1 MENKQALRIIREMK
15 GNYNLIARDWNN
27 ARNGSPAPL
36 KIKLLRQ
43 IRPGWRVLD
52 LGCGN
57 GFALPE
63 VIRRG
68 GKYVGLDYSK
78 NLLALAR
85 KKYAAEIKKGKAKF
99 VLSEAT
105 KLPFKDSSFDFVFSF
120 AVAHHLPSEE
130 ARLKFFKEIF
140 RVLEKGGRAEV
151 DVWNLF
157 SQPFVKRMKVKERIA
172 ERPAGFGPRDLY
184 IPWKA
189 TAGKIVQRYFHIF
202 TKKEIIALAKK
213 AGFKKIRADFY
224 RRDTTKDKNG
234 EALMM
239 MGEK

>member
-1 MENKQALRIIREMK
+1 MEQTQALKIIREMK
-15 GNYNLIARDWNN
+15 GNYNLIARDWDNS
-27 ARNGSPAPL
+27 RVTPSPL
-36 KIKLLRQ
+36 KKNLLRP
-43 IRPGWRVLD
+43 IRRGWRVLD

-68 GKYVGLDYSK
+68 GKYFGLDYSR

-99 VLSEAT
+99 ILAEAT

-120 AVAHHLPSEE
+120 AVAHHLPSAEK
-130 ARLKFFKEIF
+130 RLEFFKEIF
-140 RVLEKGGRAEV
+140 RVLKKGGKAEA
-151 DVWNLF
+151 DAWNLLGE
-157 SQPFVKRMKVKERIA
+157 PFAKRFKVKERIA
-172 ERPAGFGPRDLY
+172 KQPAGFGPRDLY

-189 TAGKIVQRYFHIF
+189 TAGKIIPRYFHIF

-213 AGFKKIRADFY
+213 AGFKKVRADFF
-224 RRDTTKDKNG
+224 RRDGMKHNNG
-234 EALMM
+234 EALVAVGM
-239 MGEK
+239 K